1 MEMLSFSSTLPL
13 TIVMLS
19 TAILQCPTVW
29 LFKRPARLRIRITNY
44 EYYYNV
50 VGSAA
55 IDGRPKRAKE
65 IRMRD
70 TTSRQII

>member
-1 MEMLSFSSTLPL
+1 MEILSFSSTLPL

-44 EYYYNV
+44 EYYYND
-50 VGSAA
+50 VGSA